1 MPSINLKDCV
11 GFDWD
16 DSNRNKNQEK
26 HSVTWR
32 ECEQAFFNT
41 PFVVF
46 EDLKHSISE
55 KRFYSLGITNANRKL
70 FIAFTIRKKLIR
82 VISARDMHKKER
94 TIYEKFKE
102 NS

>member
-1 MPSINLKDCV
+1 MSSINLKDCV

-16 DSNRNKNQEK
+16 KTKSQEK
-26 HSVTWR
+26 HSVMWW
-32 ECEQAFFNT
+32 ECEKAFFNT

-46 EDLKHSISE
+46 DDLKHSTSE
-55 KRFYSLGITNANRKL
+55 KRLYSLGVTNTNRKL
-70 FIAFTIRKKLIR
+70 FIVFTIRKNLIR

-94 TIYEKFKE
+94 NIYEKFKE